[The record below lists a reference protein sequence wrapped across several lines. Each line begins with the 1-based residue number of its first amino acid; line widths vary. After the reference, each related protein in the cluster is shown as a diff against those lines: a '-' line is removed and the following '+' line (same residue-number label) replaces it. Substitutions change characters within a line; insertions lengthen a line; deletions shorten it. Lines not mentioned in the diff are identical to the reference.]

1 MHELPEGETI
11 CPFCKYDG
19 VTPNNENYLPI
30 KTVLQQRYVVGK
42 VLSVNGEGVT
52 YIGFDRELN
61 MPVRIREYYPANVC
75 ERCGEIVT
83 ANDEQA
89 NIYKAELNEFF
100 KLARN
105 LARMRSLSAIL
116 PVYDIF
122 EANNTAYYISET
134 VESITLRDFLIRNGG
149 SLSFDQLRPLFMPIM
164 QSLASLHQIGVIHR
178 GISPDT
184 LIIGKDGKVRLT
196 EFAISAARTARSPL
210 TAQLFKGYAAIEQYG
225 IDNEQGP
232 WTDVYALAATM
243 YRALVGSPPPEATAR
258 VTNDKMIIPANVADN
273 LSAYVM
279 SGLAN
284 ALQILPNER
293 TESIETFR
301 DEISATPTVVTKAEQ
316 RSQRAESDR
325 SNAQRT
331 SKNKRGVYVIVSM
344 IITIVALSLVGLFV
358 YFGFINKDNSD
369 TTQTTTIAQTTTIP
383 YSENIIDPDVGTVP
397 NLAGMSYAEII
408 DSTDTEIMQA
418 VDNYKIVVKSKEY
431 NDKIDEDDVISQS
444 PKAGQSIKKGD
455 TIELVVSLG
464 EREFK
469 MPDIVGLTKDKAHI
483 KLLIAGFKDDNI
495 TWVEKSF
502 ANKKANS
509 VISVTPDEGDSVNSD
524 MKVTVSI
531 NIYEEPETTKAVI
544 TESSNDSTQANA
556 DDTNQ

>member
-1 MHELPEGETI
+1 M
-11 CPFCKYDG
+11 
-19 VTPNNENYLPI
+19 
-30 KTVLQQRYVVGK
+30 
-42 VLSVNGEGVT
+42 
-52 YIGFDRELN
+52 
-61 MPVRIREYYPANVC
+61 
-75 ERCGEIVT
+75 
-83 ANDEQA
+83 
-89 NIYKAELNEFF
+89 
-100 KLARN
+100 
-105 LARMRSLSAIL
+105 
-116 PVYDIF
+116 
-122 EANNTAYYISET
+122 AYT
-134 VESITLRDFLIRNGG
+134 
-149 SLSFDQLRPLFMPIM
+149 
-164 QSLASLHQIGVIHR
+164 
-178 GISPDT
+178 
-184 LIIGKDGKVRLT
+184 
-196 EFAISAARTARSPL
+196 
-210 TAQLFKGYAAIEQYG
+210 
-225 IDNEQGP
+225 
-232 WTDVYALAATM
+232 
-243 YRALVGSPPPEATAR
+243 
-258 VTNDKMIIPANVADN
+258 
-273 LSAYVM
+273 
-279 SGLAN
+279 
-284 ALQILPNER
+284 
-293 TESIETFR
+293 
-301 DEISATPTVVTKAEQ
+301 
-316 RSQRAESDR
+316 
-325 SNAQRT
+325 
-331 SKNKRGVYVIVSM
+331 
-344 IITIVALSLVGLFV
+344 LSLVGLFV

-369 TTQTTTIAQTTTIP
+369 TPQTTTIAQTTTLQ

-544 TESSNDSTQANA
+544 TESSNDSTQTNA
-556 DDTNQ
+556 DGTNQ